1 MWRNNQTE
9 MKKVLIL
16 DNEAIQQKTI
26 RIAYQIV
33 EDNYDEDELVII
45 GIKPNGFQYAQQ
57 LKKEI
62 DAIDGVK
69 VTLIELEFNKT
80 KPLETTIKLELGKK
94 TLDNKTVIIVDD
106 VANTGKTLYYALK
119 PVMEFS
125 PKKVQAVV
133 LVDRQHKLF
142 PVSPDFVGL
151 SLSTTLQEHIIVEFD
166 AKGAGAAYLS

>member
-1 MWRNNQTE
+1 

-16 DNEAIQQKTI
+16 DSEAIQQKTT

-33 EDNYDEDELVII
+33 EDNYDESELIII

-62 DAIDGVK
+62 DAIDSIK

-80 KPLETTIKLELGKK
+80 QPLETTIKLELGKK
-94 TLDNKTVIIVDD
+94 TLDNKTVVIVDD

-151 SLSTTLQEHIIVEFD
+151 SLSTTLQEHITVEFD

>member
-57 LKKEI
+57 LKK
-62 DAIDGVK
+62 
-69 VTLIELEFNKT
+69 
-80 KPLETTIKLELGKK
+80 
-94 TLDNKTVIIVDD
+94 
-106 VANTGKTLYYALK
+106 
-119 PVMEFS
+119 
-125 PKKVQAVV
+125 
-133 LVDRQHKLF
+133 
-142 PVSPDFVGL
+142 
-151 SLSTTLQEHIIVEFD
+151 
-166 AKGAGAAYLS
+166 

>member
-1 MWRNNQTE
+1 

-16 DNEAIQQKTI
+16 DNEAIQQKTT

-33 EDNYDEDELVII
+33 EDNYDESELIII
-45 GIKPNGFQYAQQ
+45 GIRPNGYGYSQQ
-57 LKKEI
+57 LKREI
-62 DAIDGVK
+62 EAIDGMK
-69 VTLIELEFNKT
+69 VTLIELDLNK
-80 KPLETTIKLELGKK
+80 KLPLEGEIKLDLGKK
-94 TLDNKTVIIVDD
+94 TLDNKVVIIVDD

-119 PVMEFS
+119 PVMEYS

-151 SLSTTLQEHIIVEFD
+151 SLSTTLQEHIVVEFD
-166 AKGAGAAYLS
+166 SKGEGAAYLT

>member
-1 MWRNNQTE
+1 

-16 DNEAIQQKTI
+16 DNDAIRQKTT

-33 EDNYDEDELVII
+33 EDNYDENELVII
-45 GIKPNGFQYAQQ
+45 GIKPNGFEYAQQ

-62 DAIDGVK
+62 DNIDGIK
-69 VTLIELEFNKT
+69 VTLIELEMNKV
-80 KPLETTIKLELGKK
+80 KPLESEIKFDLGRK

-119 PVMEFS
+119 PIMEFS

-142 PVSPDFVGL
+142 PVAPDFVGL
-151 SLSTTLQEHIIVEFD
+151 SLSTTLQEHITVEFD
-166 AKGAGAAYLS
+166 SKGAGAAYLT